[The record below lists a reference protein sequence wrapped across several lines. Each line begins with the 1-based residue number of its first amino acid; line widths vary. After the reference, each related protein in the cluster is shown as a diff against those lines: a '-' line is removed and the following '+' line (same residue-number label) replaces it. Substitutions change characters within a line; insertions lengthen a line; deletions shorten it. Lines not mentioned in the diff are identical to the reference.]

1 MIDGMITVRSQSM
14 RLPEKCFLPLGK
26 DSNVLEHVIRRAKY
40 FEINPVVCT
49 TTEVLDDRV
58 IEIAKKEA
66 VRYFRG
72 SIKDKLMRWRDA
84 CREYNIARFVSID
97 ADDPFFDG
105 ILSHQSIET
114 LGNCFDI
121 VKHPPQQPNKGY
133 YEGCVGYSIRLDV
146 IEKACEIKNTDET
159 EMMWNFIEKV
169 SGIRVG
175 HLQVSDDD
183 VSCPIRLTLDYQED
197 YWLMNKIIR
206 LLDPFSDRKEI
217 IQLFVQ
223 NPDMYK
229 INWFRNDE
237 YKLAH

>member
-1 MIDGMITVRSQSM
+1 
-14 RLPEKCFLPLGK
+14 
-26 DSNVLEHVIRRAKY
+26 
-40 FEINPVVCT
+40 
-49 TTEVLDDRV
+49 
-58 IEIAKKEA
+58 
-66 VRYFRG
+66 
-72 SIKDKLMRWRDA
+72 MRWRDA

-169 SGIRVG
+169 SGVRVG

-197 YWLMNKIIR
+197 YLLMNKIIR

-237 YKLAH
+237 YKLAHKDKS